1 MLCPQFLTS
10 SAFPAISHNIHTKC
24 RPVYY
29 SCFGSWCMKYPFL
42 PQGLCTCHLFYW
54 ERPFSWL
61 GMAASLHFR
70 MYVPLTTPSWP
81 FLSQIFL
88 SIAFIL
94 KITLIC
100 IYLFSVCLCIKD
112 VSSVK
117 VLWKQSLGLSWF
129 TTMLIKVYWV
139 NKWTINLLDMSV
151 YGITHLPPLF
161 LVSPWPIL
169 WL

>member
-10 SAFPAISHNIHTKC
+10 SAFPATSHNIHIRC

-29 SCFGSWCMKYPFL
+29 SCFGSWCRRSPFL
-42 PQGLCTCHLFYW
+42 PQGLCTCHLFYR
-54 ERPFSWL
+54 ERSFLLIVHGCLLTFQDVCSPHYTFMPFSVYHKYFCPWHL
-61 GMAASLHFR
+61 
-70 MYVPLTTPSWP
+70 
-81 FLSQIFL
+81 LS
-88 SIAFIL
+88 

-129 TTMLIKVYWV
+129 IKVYWV
-139 NKWTINLLDMSV
+139 NEWIINLLDMSV

-161 LVSPWPIL
+161 LISPWPIL